1 MTQEIY
7 KPIDGYDVVKFA
19 KLTRPMEVRIQVYAT
34 LRVLAEDN
42 KETVI
47 PSSTTAHHSVI
58 CKNEYSLTYHGDTV
72 GTYDDYTPSSDLS
85 TDWSFEILSEETGL
99 NIFLQTAVED
109 GETKLYLCANADVVN
124 KMIFNT
130 VNAGATCNVLPV
142 SGATFADLKII
153 RNDTTCLR
161 PTPRHS
167 VSSVEWNDG
176 FPISNQNN

>member
-1 MTQEIY
+1 MPNNTFSVHVILHE
-7 KPIDGYDVVKFA
+7 
-19 KLTRPMEVRIQVYAT
+19 RE
-34 LRVLAEDN
+34 
-42 KETVI
+42 ETKV
-47 PSSTTAHHSVI
+47 SFSAM
-58 CKNEYSLTYHGDTV
+58 DTNQYV
-72 GTYDDYTPSSDLS
+72 
-85 TDWSFEILSEETGL
+85 SFENITDHLGNSVSNGLGL
-99 NIFLQTAVED
+99 NIFLQAEQED
-109 GETKLYLCANADVVN
+109 GETKLFLCANADVVN